1 MSEASKVVRLSK
13 AAREFNISIDSVI
26 EFLGKSGFVI
36 DRNPNTKL
44 DPHMYEL
51 LFSEFQEEKHVKEIS
66 KQKGLEFVGKQ
77 SISIEKAVAKE
88 EKKQEDAPA
97 EHEVIIKN
105 TGVEYFKKSMKNV
118 ASTSAERLA
127 SQENVSSE
135 KETPKAVP
143 VSVVEEKPKQVV
155 EPVVEEKVEVSPAEV
170 VESVVEE
177 PKAEAPMVT
186 EEPKVEPVVVEEKA
200 PEVAAVN
207 EELVEEKPITPE
219 VKVEKEVVEHKT
231 PVVEVEPQKE
241 ELPQLETEP
250 VEPKKVDVAE
260 AFEDVEVEET
270 DDVGHSDK
278 PDVQD
283 EEAVEE
289 SKGALKVL
297 GKIDLDSLN
306 QKTRPKKK
314 SKAEKKREAAEKG
327 KLHEQSPK
335 KEQRPI
341 SAVEHKK
348 DSDSKIPAAQPMEA
362 AAKKADPVPPVEKPE
377 VKVAPEVKPEEK
389 VQSTRVTESGEKVP
403 ENFMKTKFEK
413 LSGPVILD
421 KIELPVEFK
430 RKKGQPVAS
439 SSDDAAKKKKR
450 KRIKVKP
457 QGDQNRPGG
466 TNKPDGQHKPDHPN
480 KPAHSKDGG
489 KKKFGANT
497 GSKRPITKVEPS
509 DEEIQK
515 KIKDTLARLAP
526 VGKSK
531 SAKYRKQK
539 REHVSQGIAEEME
552 RQELQKSILKVTE
565 FLTANELAN
574 MMSVGVTE
582 IITTCMQLGMFV
594 SINQRLD
601 AETIALVA
609 EEFGFKI
616 EFVGVDDA
624 DMTDI
629 VEVEDDPADLVDR
642 APIVTVMGHVDHG
655 KTKLL
660 DYIRKA
666 NVVAGEAG
674 GITQHIG
681 AYEVTTDSGKKV
693 TFLDTPGHEAFTAM
707 RARGAK
713 VTDIAIIVIA
723 ADDSVMP
730 QTREAINHAQAAGV
744 PIVFAF
750 NKMDKPGVTSDK
762 IKEQLANMNILVE
775 EWGGKFQS
783 QEISAITGMG
793 ISDLLEKVLL
803 EAEILEAKANPNK
816 PGRGTVIEASL
827 DKGRGFLATVLVQDG
842 TMKKGDVI
850 LAGPVFGKVKAM
862 FNERNKAVKSA
873 GPSVPVLILGLTSA
887 PQAGDIFNVMTDEK
901 EAKNLSSKRQQLLRE
916 QSLRT
921 QKHITLD
928 EIGRRIAIGDFK
940 ELNVIVKGDVDGSVE
955 ALSDA
960 LLKLSTRE
968 VQVNVIHKAVGAIT
982 ESDVMLASASDAIV
996 IGFQVRP
1003 SNQARRLAEKEQ
1015 IDIRLYSIIYQAT
1028 EELKTAIEGM
1038 LAPKM
1043 EEKIVCNVEVRD
1055 TFHITKVGTIAGCYV
1070 LDGKITRQTKIR
1082 IIRDGIVVHT
1092 GKLGSLKRFKDDV
1105 KEVAANYECGLN
1117 IENYNDV
1124 KVGDIIEGYIIEEVA
1139 R

>member
-1 MSEASKVVRLSK
+1 MSEAQKVVRLSK

-26 EFLGKSGFVI
+26 EFLGKKGIVI

-44 DPHMYEL
+44 DAHMYDI
-51 LFSEFQEEKHVKEIS
+51 LFNEFQEEIHVKEIA

-77 SISIEKAVAKE
+77 SITIENTVTREDKKPE
-88 EKKQEDAPA
+88 EQPIE
-97 EHEVIIKN
+97 EEVIIKN
-105 TGVEYFKKSMKNV
+105 TGVEYFKKTMKNIPSTAAARQ
-118 ASTSAERLA
+118 ASKENLVPETKQAEPEMETTA
-127 SQENVSSE
+127 PIIAE
-135 KETPKAVP
+135 KPI
-143 VSVVEEKPKQVV
+143 VVEEETIV
-155 EPVVEEKVEVSPAEV
+155 PVPD
-170 VESVVEE
+170 
-177 PKAEAPMVT
+177 
-186 EEPKVEPVVVEEKA
+186 VVVEKTIVSIPEPEMVAPDVVIEEITPEKPVVQSIQEVII
-200 PEVAAVN
+200 PE
-207 EELVEEKPITPE
+207 EKIVEIVEAKVVVVVEKINEKPIPVAEPIVPE
-219 VKVEKEVVEHKT
+219 ITEPIPAEKAEEIIVHEVL
-231 PVVEVEPQKE
+231 KE
-241 ELPQLETEP
+241 EEESQEEI
-250 VEPKKVDVAE
+250 EE
-260 AFEDVEVEET
+260 EEEDE
-270 DDVGHSDK
+270 
-278 PDVQD
+278 D
-283 EEAVEE
+283 EEEE
-289 SKGALKVL
+289 EVASEQKGTLKVL
-297 GKIDLDSLN
+297 GKIDLASLN

-314 SKAEKKREAAEKG
+314 TKAEKKKEAADKYRSTEP
-327 KLHEQSPK
+327 PK
-335 KEQRPI
+335 RQER
-341 SAVEHKK
+341 VTEV
-348 DSDSKIPAAQPMEA
+348 
-362 AAKKADPVPPVEKPE
+362 KAPVPE
-377 VKVAPEVKPEEK
+377 VKKPVQEIAKPVQRPAEVLPVKPEPVEVIKEK
-389 VQSTRVTESGEKVP
+389 PVEEKGQVP
-403 ENFMKTKFEK
+403 DNFLKTKFEK
-413 LSGPVILD
+413 LGGPVILG
-421 KIELPVEFK
+421 KIILPVENK

-439 SSDDAAKKKKR
+439 SSDDSAAKKKKR

-457 QGDQNRPGG
+457 QSDPQSNADRPRG
-466 TNKPDGQHKPDHPN
+466 TG
-480 KPAHSKDGG
+480 PAGIAAAAAAAAAAAGG
-489 KKKFGANT
+489 KKKAGSA
-497 GSKRPITKVEPS
+497 SKRPITKVEPS

-526 VGKSK
+526 TGKSK

-539 REHVSQGIAEEME
+539 REHVSHNIAEEMQ
-552 RQELQKSILKVTE
+552 RQEDEKSILKVTE
-565 FLTANELAN
+565 FLTANELSI
-574 MMSVGVTE
+574 MMNVGVTQ

-601 AETIALVA
+601 AETIALLA

-616 EFVGVDDA
+616 EFVGIDDA
-624 DMTDI
+624 DNVDLQ
-629 VEVEDDPADLVDR
+629 EVIDDPADMIER

-744 PIVFAF
+744 PLVFAF
-750 NKMDKPGVTSDK
+750 NKMDKPGANSDK

-775 EWGGKFQS
+775 DWGGKYQS
-783 QEISAITGMG
+783 QEISAINGNG
-793 ISDLLEKVLL
+793 VADLLEKVLL
-803 EAEILEAKANPNK
+803 EAEMLQLKANPNK
-816 PGRGTVIEASL
+816 HGRGTVIESSL
-827 DKGRGFLATVLVQDG
+827 DKGRGFMATVLVQDG
-842 TMKKGDVI
+842 TMSKGDII
-850 LAGPVFGKVKAM
+850 LAGPVYGKVKAM

-873 GPSVPVLILGLTSA
+873 GPSVPVLLLGLNSA
-887 PQAGDIFNVMTDEK
+887 PQAGDVFNIMSDEK
-901 EAKNLSSKRQQLLRE
+901 EAKNVASKRQQLMRE

-940 ELNVIVKGDVDGSVE
+940 ELNIIVKGDVDGSVE
-955 ALSDA
+955 ALSDQ
-960 LLKLSTRE
+960 LLKLSTNE

-982 ESDVMLASASDAIV
+982 ESDVMLASASDAII

-1003 SNQARRLAEKEQ
+1003 SNQARRLAEKEE

-1038 LAPKM
+1038 RSPKM

-1055 TFHITKVGTIAGCYV
+1055 VFRITKVGTIAGCYV
-1070 LDGKITRQTKIR
+1070 LDGKITRQTKVR
-1082 IIRDGIVVHT
+1082 IIRDGIVVYT

-1105 KEVAANYECGLN
+1105 KEVVSNYECGLN

-1124 KVGDIIEGYIIEEVA
+1124 KIGDIIEGYIIEEVA